1 MNKINQENINP
12 SIQSANKTD
21 IDEQPYLNQIR
32 SHYEKE
38 IQRRQ
43 DDNIDVWLKY
53 IEWSDQLYTDR
64 QITKREIIELYN
76 QALTNCKKNK
86 TYQND
91 HRLLKI
97 FIDYVGLIL
106 KLKIKLKKFYR

>member
-12 SIQSANKTD
+12 INVSNTKSELEEQS
-21 IDEQPYLNQIR
+21 YLNQIR
-32 SHYEKE
+32 NHYENE

-43 DDNIDVWLKY
+43 DDNIDVWLRY
-53 IEWSDQLYTDR
+53 VEWSDQLYVNKQINKTD
-64 QITKREIIELYN
+64 IIEIYN
-76 QALTNCKKNK
+76 RALTNCKKNK

-97 FIDYVGLIL
+97 FIDYVRLSRNFL
-106 KLKIKLKKFYR
+106 KLKN